1 VTWIWFVPASLALG
15 GLFLAFFNRDYDLAR
30 RSAAV
35 LFVSFGLAQG
45 FTRLARQQSTE

>member
-1 VTWIWFVPASLALG
+1 VTWIWFVPASLALS

>member
-1 VTWIWFVPASLALG
+1 VAWIWFVPASLALSG
-15 GLFLAFFNRDYDLAR
+15 IFLAFFNRDYDLAR